1 VPDAVRRTLYPC
13 CSMEDVAM
21 RNIDF
26 RTPRVPDRP
35 GTGKRQCL
43 LGEDDRPSAA
53 LALVEGNDRGR

>member
-1 VPDAVRRTLYPC
+1 
-13 CSMEDVAM
+13 MEDVAM

-43 LGEDDRPSAA
+43 LGEDDQPSAA